1 MLEKMKEA
9 YKKIL
14 VKLQKMFDKILKKI
28 WIKRKVKEVDFEEIF
43 EDFYNSDIS
52 WSEMILEELR
62 ELFKKVLET
71 WIMQE
76 FNWNSYSLEIYN
88 KKVIII
94 NNFNNKIWRC
104 ELNKFTEELNKKTES

>member
-1 MLEKMKEA
+1 MLEKIRKT

-14 VKLQKMFDKILKKI
+14 AKAQKMFYKILKKI
-28 WIKRKVKEVDFEEIF
+28 WIKRKIKEIDFEEIF
-43 EDFYNSDIS
+43 EDFYNSDVS
-52 WSEMILEELR
+52 WSEMVLEELR
-62 ELFKKVLET
+62 ELFKKVNKT

-104 ELNKFTEELNKKTES
+104 ELNKFIDKIKTK